1 MYSRAGQRKKTPLE
15 LFTDLHHAT
24 EGPMMSH
31 TGEQYVL
38 TFLLMFAIGIGV
50 PISPLLATKLGATW
64 VEIGLMGS
72 AWGLIFTFSAFLTG
86 RVSDKLGRKPLLA
99 VSSGLSALS
108 ALLFLQASSVS
119 QLIAIRGLEGLAW
132 ACFWPTMEALAT
144 ETAEAD
150 KMGRSIGLV
159 TTAYAVAFLT
169 GSFVGGYVASF
180 FGFEFAFATYFVF
193 ASLSVIA
200 VWFVRVPDHV
210 EVLRPIPLRE
220 LMSRLLSRTVVAG
233 NVLGGFYTFGL
244 GTIMALLSV
253 YAAGLGIPVFWIGAV
268 FSLFW
273 AGRIVGAA
281 LAGGASDRLGRSRV
295 AQLALIIGCL
305 GLLMVGLASDLSVL
319 SVGVLLAGL
328 SIGAVFP
335 VNVAIIAGGIEP
347 ELRGAAMGFY
357 EMMCAIGFMIASALG
372 GVLAES
378 MSPGTPYVLSAFV
391 FLSCAVVLS
400 ILLPHRSQKI
410 IRNSDPMSH

>member
-1 MYSRAGQRKKTPLE
+1 MLGRGRRYLLG
-15 LFTDLHHAT
+15 LFTDPRHAT
-24 EGPMMSH
+24 EGSIMSH
-31 TGEQYVL
+31 AGGQYVL

-72 AWGLIFTFSAFLTG
+72 AWGLIFTCSAFLTG
-86 RVSDKLGRKPLLA
+86 RVSDRLGRKPLLA

-108 ALLFLQASSVS
+108 ALLFLQASSVL

-144 ETAEAD
+144 ETAEAN
-150 KMGRSIGLV
+150 KVGRSMGLV
-159 TTAYAVAFLT
+159 TTAYAVAFLI
-169 GSFVGGYVASF
+169 GSLAGGYIASF
-180 FGFEFAFATYFVF
+180 FGFAFAFATYFVF

-200 VWFVRVPDHV
+200 VWFVRVPARTDA
-210 EVLRPIPLRE
+210 LRPIPLRE
-220 LMSRLLSRTVVAG
+220 LMSRLLSRTVMAG
-233 NVLGGFYTFGL
+233 NLLGAFYTFGL
-244 GTIMALLSV
+244 STIMALLSV
-253 YAAGLGIPVFWIGAV
+253 YAAGLGTPIFWIGAV

-273 AGRIVGAA
+273 AGRIAGAA
-281 LAGGASDRLGRSRV
+281 LAGEASDRVGSRRV

-305 GLLMVGLASDLSVL
+305 GLLLVGLASGLSVL

-335 VNVAIIAGGIEP
+335 VSVAIIAGGIEP

-357 EMMCAIGFMIASALG
+357 EMMCAIAFMIASGLG
-372 GVLAES
+372 GILAQAV
-378 MSPGTPYVLSAFV
+378 SPGAPYVLSAFV
-391 FLSCAVVLS
+391 FLSCAVALS
-400 ILLPHRSQKI
+400 IFLPHRSQKI